1 MYRLHGSVGNTGR
14 EPNPKNELQMRNT
27 TFISSMV
34 LSVACVSA
42 ANAGVVDPFTVGSTA
57 SDPNGQYTITPI
69 TGGLWDSRNTYTIY
83 RASRASA
90 SMIVNAVSNS
100 ATFQV
105 TRVGAANTSSSQE
118 GNLEYYD
125 DVSVTDI
132 SNFTSLTFDYTST
145 FSSLELA
152 INLGGKTATK
162 NISASAGGTFT
173 LTAAELNG
181 VLDGS
186 SYMNLMFTQRASNA
200 SGTFTL
206 TNLVANGVPAP
217 GAAALVGLAGLM
229 ARRRRA

>member
-1 MYRLHGSVGNTGR
+1 VGTIGR
-14 EPNPKNELQMRNT
+14 EPNPKKELQLRNT

-57 SDPNGQYTITPI
+57 SANFVYTLTPI
-69 TGGLWDSRNTYTIY
+69 TGGLWDTRNTYVGY
-83 RASRASA
+83 RASNASA
-90 SMIVNAVSNS
+90 SMTVNSQSQS

-105 TRVGAANTSSSQE
+105 TRNGGASNGYSQE
-118 GNLEYYD
+118 GNLEYFD
-125 DVSVTDI
+125 DVGVTDV

-145 FSSLELA
+145 FSSLEFY
-152 INLGGKTATK
+152 INLGGKEATK
-162 NISASAGGTFT
+162 TISASAGGTFT

-181 VLDGS
+181 AFDGAG
-186 SYMNLMFTQRASNA
+186 YMNLLFRQRLSNA

-217 GAAALVGLAGLM
+217 GALALLGAAGLVG